1 MTSGDIVGTIGVTI
15 LLIAF
20 AFNLAN
26 KWSSTSVKYLLLNI
40 VGAGL
45 TCVSSY
51 LIHFWPFV
59 VLEGVWTLSSL
70 IMLLRTLKNQK

>member
-1 MTSGDIVGTIGVTI
+1 MSSGDVIGTIGVTL

-20 AFNLAN
+20 ALNLAN
-26 KWSSTSVKYLLLNI
+26 KWSATSVPYLLLNVI
-40 VGAGL
+40 GAGL

-51 LIHFWPFV
+51 IIQFWPFV

-70 IMLLRTLKNQK
+70 VMLIRSAKK